1 MYGPN
6 HEKTKDFLQK
16 EDKKIKAWNQAAKE
30 FGTGPYCNKRQ
41 NIHYKE
47 S

>member
-16 EDKKIKAWNQAAKE
+16 EEREIRAWNQAALK
-30 FGTGPYCNKRQ
+30 FGVRHYRKNRYTGKTTF
-41 NIHYKE
+41 
-47 S
+47 